1 MKEEKE
7 EEWMNLHNSHLLE
20 EDIIS
25 KSLKSQRH
33 MYLVTYH
40 HGISNE
46 KEKDEKVELIMNTLG
61 DAVPFRGDCVWF
73 LYSDR
78 AAKDIYDALRQV
90 QPLWGIAVV
99 EISSHNN
106 WVVKHGQFAALA
118 KYVNVKYSDNRFI
131 PHEE

>member
-1 MKEEKE
+1 MEKEKE

-25 KSLKSQRH
+25 KSPKSQRH

-99 EISSHNN
+99 ELNKYNN
-106 WVVKHGQFAALA
+106 WVVEQLQFTKLA
-118 KYVNVKYSDNRFI
+118 QYVQTKYMDYRFI
-131 PHEE
+131 SYGE